1 MRGDMGASSYWLK
14 DAPVTEAIAHM
25 AVSMMLAMAATT
37 IYMFTDTLF
46 IGQLGDTDALAAVPL
61 CIPFTS
67 LVIAISSFFEVG
79 VCTLVSRSIGR
90 GDGDKAR
97 RASAFGV
104 RCGFVAGVVLTA
116 LSLAFMDPLLTVLG
130 ANGTVRAQTAAYL
143 SFYCLGAPIVVL
155 NMVCSQLVRS
165 IGRSKES
172 MAGLVGSALANI
184 ALDPLFIFVL
194 GFGVRGAAIATV
206 ASNGLAVA
214 YYLFYIRKS
223 DVLCI
228 FNPGGGLAKHEVA
241 EVSKVGISA
250 TLMAALMGL
259 SSLVFNNVAIM
270 YGAAVVAAF
279 GIAQNVVQLL
289 DLVAMGLYEG
299 VVPLIGGA
307 YGAGDRKRL
316 KAILVRTALLILAF
330 AAAGC
335 VLVIAGRDTILSWF
349 TQDGAV
355 LEVGALILTAQVLSM
370 VFEAGTGLITSTFQG
385 CGKGLSANVMSIG
398 KGIITMAC
406 IVSGN
411 LLFGLDGVVWSLLA
425 SAGSTFLLGIVVA
438 GLTMHGNKKPEESK
452 GHAKQPRPSIQEKNE
467 ATAQ

>member
-1 MRGDMGASSYWLK
+1 MK
-14 DAPVTEAIAHM
+14 AIAHM
-25 AVSMMLAMAATT
+25 AIPMMLAMAATT

-67 LVIAISSFFEVG
+67 LVLAISNFIEVG
-79 VCTLVSRSIGR
+79 VCTLVSRSIGN

-97 RASAFGV
+97 RASAFGIKWA
-104 RCGFVAGVVLTA
+104 FIAGVILTV
-116 LSLAFMDPLLTVLG
+116 LSLVFMDPLLTVLG
-130 ANGTVRAQTAAYL
+130 ANGSVRTQTAAYL
-143 SFYCLGAPIVVL
+143 SFYCLGAPIIVL

-172 MAGLVGSALANI
+172 MVGFVGSALANI
-184 ALDPLFIFVL
+184 ALDPLFIFAF

-206 ASNGLAVA
+206 VSNGLAVA

-228 FNPGGGLAKHEVA
+228 FNAGGGLSAQEVA

-259 SSLVFNNVAIM
+259 SSLVFNNVAII

-307 YGAGDRKRL
+307 YGAGNRTRL

-330 AAAGC
+330 SAVGC
-335 VLVIAGRDTILSWF
+335 ILVIAGQDTILSWF
-349 TQDGAV
+349 TQDGMV
-355 LEVGALILTAQVLSM
+355 LEVGKLILTAQVLSM
-370 VFEAGTGLITSTFQG
+370 IFEAGTGLITSTFQG
-385 CGKGLSANVMSIG
+385 CGKGLAANIMAVG
-398 KGIITMAC
+398 KGFITMAC
-406 IVSGN
+406 IVCGN
-411 LLFGLDGVVWSLLA
+411 LLFGLDGVVRSLLA
-425 SAGSTFLLGIVVA
+425 SAASTFLLGVIVA
-438 GLTMHGNKKPEESK
+438 GFTVRGVKKPKGSK
-452 GHAKQPRPSIQEKNE
+452 EFAKQPCPAVPEKSGG
-467 ATAQ
+467 AA